1 MPAGDGEISG
11 GAPHSADLPPLPLID
26 DSLNTKISKRSRRA
40 VHLVDAHYGG
50 KEVRGGKKAAPN
62 IPQDFTVAHMA
73 TIKSAGHVLVECGG
87 DGDCFYHCIAW
98 LAQNL
103 LPELNLPQ
111 SHVVLRSTV
120 IDFVRAKWA
129 EVMVQPQVEMITLL
143 RARTSNTARAD
154 QTIVNSFCK
163 SWQTLGCCKFRV

>member
-1 MPAGDGEISG
+1 MPAGD
-11 GAPHSADLPPLPLID
+11 DLPPLPAID
-26 DSLNTKISKRSRRA
+26 DSLNTKLFKRRRRA
-40 VHLVDAHYGG
+40 DKLVAAHYS
-50 KEVRGGKKAAPN
+50 KAASSN
-62 IPQDFTVAHMA
+62 IPQDFTFDHMA
-73 TIKSAGHVLVECGG
+73 TIKGAGHVLVECGG

-111 SHVVLRSTV
+111 AHVVLRSTV
-120 IDFVRAKWA
+120 IDFVRLKWA
-129 EVMVQPQVEMITLL
+129 EVMVQPQVEMIALL

-163 SWQTLGCCKFRV
+163 SWRTPGCCKFRV

>member
-1 MPAGDGEISG
+1 MPAGD
-11 GAPHSADLPPLPLID
+11 APHSADCNDLQPLPAID
-26 DSLNTKISKRSRRA
+26 DSLNTKVVKRRRRA
-40 VHLVDAHYGG
+40 EQLIAAHYSN
-50 KEVRGGKKAAPN
+50 AASSN

-73 TIKSAGHVLVECGG
+73 TIKGAGHVLVECGG

-111 SHVVLRSTV
+111 AHVVLRSTV
-120 IDFVRAKWA
+120 IEFVRVKWA

-163 SWQTLGCCKFRV
+163 SWRTPGCCKFRV